1 MYRKIKHLFPSFL
14 KVFLRKIII
23 YARKIYYTGNE
34 YFCPICNKYARKFIK
49 YGKNNDP
56 IKKYK
61 IISSGKRENCICP
74 NCFSKDRERFLYI
87 FFSYFQSKS
96 FINKNSS
103 ILHFSPEKSLR
114 NYFFKNDFK
123 NYKTADFFDEKANY
137 KIDLENYANHNQKYD
152 LIICNH
158 VLEHIHNDKVALKN
172 INNLL
177 NEKGYAILLTPFSKL
192 IEEDIYMGMSLSY
205 EKQLEYYGQEDHVR
219 IYSQKN
225 LISKIENAG
234 FNLKL
239 MKLDEFSS
247 IKKKMGLINEER
259 IFLAQKL

>member
-1 MYRKIKHLFPSFL
+1 MQI
-14 KVFLRKIII
+14 
-23 YARKIYYTGNE
+23 T
-34 YFCPICNKYARKFIK
+34 
-49 YGKNNDP
+49 
-56 IKKYK
+56 IKKYD
-61 IISSGKRENCICP
+61 SN
-74 NCFSKDRERFLYI
+74 N
-87 FFSYFQSKS
+87 
-96 FINKNSS
+96 
-103 ILHFSPEKSLR
+103 
-114 NYFFKNDFK
+114 
-123 NYKTADFFDEKANY
+123 
-137 KIDLENYANHNQKYD
+137 
-152 LIICNH
+152 CNH

-172 INNLL
+172 ITSL

-205 EKQLEYYGQEDHVR
+205 EKQLEYYSQEDHVR

-247 IKKKMGLINEER
+247 IKKMGLINEER